1 MARNGER
8 KNSGL
13 GEKMEGCC
21 CGVVVV
27 WIRDTLFH
35 DGTNQVKG
43 IVLVYLEGARVH
55 HLLLGLLSSFALL
68 ILHCTT
74 HWTNA
79 TQEEAKQNRKSQ
91 RGKKKSETLEGN
103 ILGMGCLPGDF
114 LPAPAMFF
122 IHPAVREK
130 NRKYPSLNLHIHL
143 LPFHT
148 IHATVSPSPPSHH
161 VVFIDSPLLFM
172 DPFTSSIHPSSIC
185 LPSSSRPPS
194 SHSHNNG
201 HRPALAAN
209 RHKFFSSYSTYTDW
223 KSVMPIQ
230 SVWTIRIV
238 NPYGL
243 YWLSICIAQ

>member
-13 GEKMEGCC
+13 GEKMEG
-21 CGVVVV
+21 
-27 WIRDTLFH
+27 DTLFH

-122 IHPAVREK
+122 IHPAIMVRTRGLRWGLGRALGREK
-130 NRKYPSLNLHIHL
+130 HTELKLASHGRKVEKLGRSIPQIEGLVVDTSLSS
-143 LPFHT
+143 F
-148 IHATVSPSPPSHH
+148 
-161 VVFIDSPLLFM
+161 
-172 DPFTSSIHPSSIC
+172 FTQG
-185 LPSSSRPPS
+185 
-194 SHSHNNG
+194 N
-201 HRPALAAN
+201 
-209 RHKFFSSYSTYTDW
+209 
-223 KSVMPIQ
+223 
-230 SVWTIRIV
+230 
-238 NPYGL
+238 
-243 YWLSICIAQ
+243 